1 MDPEGAGRERVAWVA
16 EALQEWRLTALVCTL
31 PENVLMLTG
40 YWPVVG
46 TAVAVATRDGVS
58 VLAPADE
65 EDLARRGWSAVR
77 TYYPGSL
84 TELTGPADTVGG
96 PLSTLLHE
104 VGATDGAIGYDDGRT
119 FEGSSYAAMY
129 RFAAIFPPIL
139 ESAAPRA
146 SLQSAWG
153 PLAQLRSRL
162 TPHEVDRVRLGCA
175 IAGRAYEAASRE
187 LRPGLY
193 EPEAAVAFEAPLATD
208 GLAQPGVTRAR
219 GFVWC
224 MSGPNSALAGAAYA
238 QSRHRAIE
246 AGDLVLIHCNSYV
259 DGYWTDVTRTYCMGE
274 PDERQ
279 CRMYEAVLAAR
290 TAALEAIRPGA
301 RAADVDAAA
310 REVLADRGFGEYFT
324 HGLGHNLGFS
334 VISNEF
340 PPRLH
345 PASPDV
351 LDVGMTFNVEPSI
364 YVEGYG
370 GIRHCDVVTVGE
382 EGAEVLTPFAAS
394 IEDLTV
400 S

>member
-1 MDPEGAGRERVAWVA
+1 
-16 EALQEWRLTALVCTL
+16 
-31 PENVLMLTG
+31 
-40 YWPVVG
+40 
-46 TAVAVATRDGVS
+46 
-58 VLAPADE
+58 
-65 EDLARRGWSAVR
+65 
-77 TYYPGSL
+77 
-84 TELTGPADTVGG
+84 
-96 PLSTLLHE
+96 LLHE
-104 VGATDGAIGYDDGRT
+104 AGATDGVIGYDDGRT

-139 ESAAPRA
+139 QSAAPPA

-153 PLAQLRSRL
+153 PIAQLRSRL
-162 TPHEVDRVRLGCA
+162 TSHEVDRVRLGCA
-175 IAGRAYEAASRE
+175 VAGRAYEAASRE

-208 GLAQPGVTRAR
+208 GLAQPGVARAR

-279 CRMYEAVLAAR
+279 RRMYEAILAAR

-310 REVLADRGFGEYFT
+310 REVLVDGGFGEYFT

-351 LDVGMTFNVEPSI
+351 LEVGMTFNVEPSI
-364 YVEGYG
+364 YIEGFG

-382 EGAEVLTPFAAS
+382 EGAKVLTPFAAT
-394 IEDLTV
+394 IEDLIV
-400 S
+400 P